1 MTIFAVVYKIILKR
15 HFMKNG
21 IVVLLLF
28 FIHYTIKA
36 QTLVTDEGDN
46 PVEGFGLVKDP
57 NSNDVYFSRA
67 DSLLKTK
74 IFKGTI
80 SDGKITAIKE
90 VSILGKKCQEVA
102 PFFSTDGKYFF
113 IFSNAA
119 SPKTGNLDLWFGKYK
134 NGLISEMVAGVAINS
149 DSVECYGSIS
159 ESGNMYFS
167 SWRKSGNG
175 KGDIYT
181 SKFKNGSFS
190 SISHIENNINN
201 IHNNF
206 SPAVAPNENWMIYS
220 TENADKISDLH
231 VSFAKG
237 SKWSKPIKL
246 SNKVNTSSLESA
258 PVIAD
263 DGKTLYFSRTE
274 KLNSSSKAV
283 FHMYKISV
291 EELELDKLKVKAL
304 Y

>member
-1 MTIFAVVYKIILKR
+1 
-15 HFMKNG
+15 
-21 IVVLLLF
+21 
-28 FIHYTIKA
+28 
-36 QTLVTDEGDN
+36 
-46 PVEGFGLVKDP
+46 
-57 NSNDVYFSRA
+57 
-67 DSLLKTK
+67 
-74 IFKGTI
+74 
-80 SDGKITAIKE
+80 
-90 VSILGKKCQEVA
+90 
-102 PFFSTDGKYFF
+102 
-113 IFSNAA
+113 
-119 SPKTGNLDLWFGKYK
+119 
-134 NGLISEMVAGVAINS
+134 
-149 DSVECYGSIS
+149 
-159 ESGNMYFS
+159 
-167 SWRKSGNG
+167 
-175 KGDIYT
+175 
-181 SKFKNGSFS
+181 
-190 SISHIENNINN
+190 
-201 IHNNF
+201 
-206 SPAVAPNENWMIYS
+206 MIYS